1 MNPSWDTLERDRQAR
16 LERAAPWA
24 RGHEVAAGD
33 VAELLHALLEPGDKV
48 CLEGNNQKQADFL
61 AQTLADLDPARVH
74 DLHMV
79 QSVLSLPSHLDV
91 FERGIASK
99 LDFSF
104 SGPQS
109 VRLANLVAEG
119 RIQIGAI
126 HTYLELFGRYFIDL
140 TPRVALVAAQAADR
154 HGNLYTGPNT
164 EDTPVI
170 VEATAFGGGIVIA
183 QVNEIVDTLPRVD
196 IPADWVNFVVQ
207 APRPNHIEPLFTRD
221 PAQIS
226 EIQVLMAMMAIKG
239 IYAEYGV
246 NRLNHGIGFD
256 TAAIE
261 LLLPTYAES
270 LGLKGK
276 ICQHW
281 ALNPHPA
288 LIPAIESGFVKS
300 VHSFGSELGM

>member
-1 MNPSWDTLERDRQAR
+1 MNPSWDTLERSRQAR

-24 RGHEVAAGD
+24 RGREVASSD
-33 VAELLHALLEPGDKV
+33 VGELLHAVLEPGDKV

-61 AQTLADLDPARVH
+61 AQALADLDPARVH

-79 QSVLSLPSHLDV
+79 QSVLSRPRTWTYSSV
-91 FERGIASK
+91 ASPRNWI
-99 LDFSF
+99 SF

-126 HTYLELFGRYFIDL
+126 HTYRELFGRYFIDL

-183 QVNEIVDTLPRVD
+183 QVNEIVDSLPASMFLRTGSTS
-196 IPADWVNFVVQ
+196 WC
-207 APRPNHIEPLFTRD
+207 RRRSRT
-221 PAQIS
+221 IS
-226 EIQVLMAMMAIKG
+226 S
-239 IYAEYGV
+239 
-246 NRLNHGIGFD
+246 RC
-256 TAAIE
+256 
-261 LLLPTYAES
+261 S
-270 LGLKGK
+270 
-276 ICQHW
+276 
-281 ALNPHPA
+281 PA
-288 LIPAIESGFVKS
+288 LRRSPKS
-300 VHSFGSELGM
+300 RY

>member
-1 MNPSWDTLERDRQAR
+1 MNPSWDTLERSRQAR

-24 RGHEVAAGD
+24 RGREVASSD
-33 VAELLHALLEPGDKV
+33 VGELLHAVLEPGDKV

-61 AQTLADLDPARVH
+61 AQALADLDPARVH

-140 TPRVALVAAQAADR
+140 TPRVAGRRAGRRPPRQP
-154 HGNLYTGPNT
+154 LY
-164 EDTPVI
+164 
-170 VEATAFGGGIVIA
+170 
-183 QVNEIVDTLPRVD
+183 R
-196 IPADWVNFVVQ
+196 
-207 APRPNHIEPLFTRD
+207 
-221 PAQIS
+221 
-226 EIQVLMAMMAIKG
+226 
-239 IYAEYGV
+239 AEYGRHSGDRRSH
-246 NRLNHGIGFD
+246 RLRWRHRHRPGQRD
-256 TAAIE
+256 R
-261 LLLPTYAES
+261 
-270 LGLKGK
+270 
-276 ICQHW
+276 
-281 ALNPHPA
+281 
-288 LIPAIESGFVKS
+288 
-300 VHSFGSELGM
+300 